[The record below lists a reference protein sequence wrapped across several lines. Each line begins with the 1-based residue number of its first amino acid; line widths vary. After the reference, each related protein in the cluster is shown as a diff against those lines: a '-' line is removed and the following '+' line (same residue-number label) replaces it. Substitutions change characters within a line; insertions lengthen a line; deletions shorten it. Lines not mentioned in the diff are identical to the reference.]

1 MRLVPV
7 ALWGVATLGFFACT
21 DSPTAPTE
29 TPTSAGKIESVV
41 TTFRDVV
48 VDSNPVVIP
57 SPEGLAVQ
65 AKVVLDLAADSRMTF
80 YVCVMETASSIGV
93 GDCVAVTETVAEVKA
108 GGNVLGMG
116 IRTFQTD
123 GVPRTTSYVYVG
135 LTEGSLPWKFTGGSP
150 PRVGDMFGSNR
161 VLATVQIPRT
171 VTFQ

>member
-1 MRLVPV
+1 MWAVSS
-7 ALWGVATLGFFACT
+7 LGFQACT

-57 SPEGLAVQ
+57 SPEVLAVE
-65 AKVVLDLAADSRMTF
+65 AKVVLDLPADSRVTA
-80 YVCVMETASSIGV
+80 YLCVMETASSVGV
-93 GDCVAVTETVAEVKA
+93 GECIAVITTVAGVQA
-108 GGNVLGMG
+108 GGNVVGVGLRPFRQTAGM
-116 IRTFQTD
+116 
-123 GVPRTTSYVYVG
+123 PRTTSYVYVG
-135 LTEGSLPWKFTGGSP
+135 LTEGTSPWNFPVGSP